1 MAGIGAGFAG
11 DPDGAVDQR
20 DSVLFYM
27 GLQEICASHN
37 VASEFQEREFQKGKS
52 KSCKSLKA
60 LFPRY
65 SVSLWTNPVGQ
76 RVNHKA
82 NPNSMW

>member
-1 MAGIGAGFAG
+1 MAGIGTGFAV
-11 DPDGAVDQR
+11 DPDRTVDQR

-37 VASEFQEREFQKGKS
+37 VASEFQEKAFQKSKS
-52 KSCKSLKA
+52 TSCKSLKA

-65 SVSLWTNPVGQ
+65 SVSLW
-76 RVNHKA
+76 A
-82 NPNSMW
+82 NPIG

>member
-1 MAGIGAGFAG
+1 MAGIGAGLAG

-37 VASEFQEREFQKGKS
+37 VASEFQERAFQKRQK
-52 KSCKSLKA
+52 
-60 LFPRY
+60 
-65 SVSLWTNPVGQ
+65 
-76 RVNHKA
+76 
-82 NPNSMW
+82 